1 MRYAVQ
7 QLGWHIY
14 DAYSALLCFAL
25 GHIWSSYTDFRG
37 ARRSCLRCEKAEK
50 LT

>member
-7 QLGWHIY
+7 WLGWQVY
-14 DAYSALLCFAL
+14 DAYSAFLCLTL
-25 GHIWSSYTDFRG
+25 GHIWNEHKDFRG